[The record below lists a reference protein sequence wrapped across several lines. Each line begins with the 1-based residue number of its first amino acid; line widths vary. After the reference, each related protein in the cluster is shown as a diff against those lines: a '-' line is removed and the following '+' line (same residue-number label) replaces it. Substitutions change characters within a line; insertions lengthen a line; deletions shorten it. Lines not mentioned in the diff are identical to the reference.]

1 MRRDWS
7 RPVDVE
13 RLADLA
19 EHLAVS
25 VPAVEMPRLRDVL
38 SRPEGTVSGDLRFA
52 RRKGRPMVQ
61 VSVQAKLPL
70 RCQRCLQPVW
80 VEVAG
85 ESEVWFVSEESEA
98 DGLEP
103 SVEPTLAPQWKMA
116 PQAVLE
122 EELLLAMPLIPRHG
136 ESEQCQPTSAIA
148 PDEAAVQRPFADLGK
163 LLQRDS

>member
-19 EHLAVS
+19 EHLMVS
-25 VPAVEMPRLRDVL
+25 VPAVNMPRLREAL
-38 SRPEGTVSGDLRFA
+38 ARSEGEVNGELHFA
-52 RRKGRPMVQ
+52 RRKGRPMVE
-61 VSVQAKLPL
+61 VSVEARLPL

-80 VEVAG
+80 VEVTG
-85 ESEVWFVSEESEA
+85 DSEVWFVCEESEA
-98 DGLEP
+98 DELEP
-103 SVEPTLAPQWKMA
+103 SIEPTLAPQWKIA

-122 EELLLAMPLIPRHG
+122 EELLLAMPLIPRHD
-136 ESEQCQPTSAIA
+136 ESEQCQPTSSLER
-148 PDEAAVQRPFADLGK
+148 DEAVVQRPFAELGK